1 LTEPAAAALP
11 ADAQDVLDYWF
22 GSAGSAEHGSLRD
35 LWFRKSEATDTQI
48 RERFGPLIEQ
58 ALRGELAGWAA
69 QPQSAL
75 AQIVLLDQFTR
86 NTLRDTPRAFAGDQ
100 RALDAA
106 TTMVGSRQDE
116 TLLPVQ
122 RLFVYLPFEHAEG
135 LSMQN
140 ESLRLIT
147 RLVSD
152 APELQSLLDYAQ
164 RHHTVIERFGRFP
177 HRNVILGR
185 HSTAEEVAFLK
196 EPGSRF

>member
-1 LTEPAAAALP
+1 LTEPAVAALP
-11 ADAQDVLDYWF
+11 ADAQAVLDYWF
-22 GSAGSAEHGSLRD
+22 GAAGSADHGAMRE

-48 RERFGPLIEQ
+48 HERFGPLIEQ

-69 QPQSAL
+69 QPRSAL

-164 RHHTVIERFGRFP
+164 RHHAVIERFGRFP

-196 EPGSRF
+196 EPSSRF